1 MAEASNEEVKAAA
14 ADLSGRQLGD
24 FQLLRRLG
32 RGAMAEV
39 YLAEQMSLNRQVA
52 IKVLKKELATDD
64 TYVQRFQREAR
75 AVGALVHANIVQI
88 HEVGCIDGVYFIAQE
103 YVEGLNLKQW
113 LSRHGT
119 LDLRLGLIIMRQVAA
134 ALAKA
139 ADQGIVHRDIKP
151 ENIMLASSGEVKVA
165 DFGLARM
172 SRVGDSTDI
181 TQVGI
186 TLGTPLY
193 MSPEQVEGKKLDHR
207 SDIYSFG
214 VTCYHVLSGST
225 PFTGETALNIALQHL
240 KKRAEPLENLRP
252 DLPPA
257 LARVVHKMLAK
268 KPVDRYQTARE
279 LLKELHRL
287 QVEHLEDDWP
297 EELPG
302 LETAGVEFGDT
313 SLAETTQQLNALM
326 KTTAY
331 RTPGWRWRALRA
343 AGLVAVFLAGGALAY
358 VTTSEPFLLAKA
370 EEQAASVP
378 RRENGGAQYWYAN
391 RENTE
396 EAWLSVEQHFPDDTF
411 WVQRSK
417 QQLARYYLVHK
428 QYSKAM
434 EIFEEFANLS
444 GPDEAQRAF
453 GLAGQFCMLSL
464 EGNFRE
470 APLKLDELMKIRGS
484 LASPYMQQ
492 FLGETMQ
499 NIWFD
504 RDPENSQQWQE
515 WLEEQFPE
523 QETDADTPQAT
534 RG

>member
-1 MAEASNEEVKAAA
+1 MPSASNEDVKSAG
-14 ADLSGRQLGD
+14 ADLSGRQVGD
-24 FQLLRRLG
+24 YQLLRRLG

-39 YLAEQMSLNRQVA
+39 YLAEQKSLNRQVA
-52 IKVLKKELATDD
+52 VKVLKKELATDD

-113 LSRHGT
+113 LSRHGP

-139 ADQGIVHRDIKP
+139 ADQGIIHRDIKP
-151 ENIMLASSGEVKVA
+151 ENIMLTSSGEVKVA

-172 SRVGDSTDI
+172 SRVGDHADL

-193 MSPEQVEGKKLDHR
+193 MSPEQVEGKPLDPR

-225 PFTGETALNIALQHL
+225 PFVGETALNVALQHL

-268 KPVDRYQTARE
+268 NPADRYQSARE

-287 QVEHLEDDWP
+287 QVEYLEDDWP

-302 LETAGVEFGDT
+302 METAGVEFGNT
-313 SLAETTQQLNALM
+313 SLGETTQQLSALM
-326 KTTAY
+326 KTAAY
-331 RTPGWRWRALRA
+331 RKPGWPWRLLWA
-343 AGLVAVFLAGGALAY
+343 AGVAVMFLAGAAAAY
-358 VTTSEPFLLAKA
+358 FTASETYLLANVQK
-370 EEQAASVP
+370 QSASVP
-378 RRENGGAQYWYAN
+378 RRENAAFQFWYAKL
-391 RENTE
+391 ENTE
-396 EAWLSVEQHFPDDTF
+396 EAWLGVGHHFPDDAI
-411 WVQRSK
+411 WVQQSK
-417 QQLARYYLVHK
+417 QQLARYYLVHDR
-428 QYSKAM
+428 YDKAM
-434 EIFEEFANLS
+434 EIFDEFANLG
-444 GPDEAQRAF
+444 GPDEELRAF
-453 GLAGQFCMLSL
+453 GLAGQFAVLSL
-464 EGNFRE
+464 EENYRE
-470 APLKLDELMKIRGS
+470 AAPKLDQLKPIMQG
-484 LASPYMQQ
+484 LASSPDMQQ
-492 FLGETMQ
+492 FFRETLQ
-499 NIWFD
+499 NVWI
-504 RDPENSQQWQE
+504 RENPETSQE
-515 WLEEQFPE
+515 WQKWLDQQFSEE
-523 QETDADTPQAT
+523 ETDADPP
-534 RG
+534 

>member
-1 MAEASNEEVKAAA
+1 MSDASNEEVKSAG
-14 ADLSGRQLGD
+14 ADLSGRQVGD
-24 FQLLRRLG
+24 YQLLRRLG

-39 YLAEQMSLNRQVA
+39 YLAEQKSLNRQVA
-52 IKVLKKELATDD
+52 VKVLKKELATDD

-75 AVGALVHANIVQI
+75 AVAALVHANIVQI

-113 LSRHGT
+113 LSRHGP

-139 ADQGIVHRDIKP
+139 ADQGIIHRDIKP
-151 ENIMLASSGEVKVA
+151 ENIMLTSSGEVKVA

-172 SRVGDSTDI
+172 SRVGDSTDL

-193 MSPEQVEGKKLDHR
+193 MSPEQVEGKSLDPR

-214 VTCYHVLSGST
+214 VTCYHVLSGSP
-225 PFTGETALNIALQHL
+225 PFAGETALNVALQHL

-268 KPVDRYQTARE
+268 KPADRYQSARE

-297 EELPG
+297 EDLPG

-313 SLAETTQQLNALM
+313 SLGETTQQLSALM
-326 KTTAY
+326 KTAAY
-331 RTPGWRWRALRA
+331 RKPGWAWWLVWA
-343 AGLVAVFLAGGALAY
+343 AGFAAMFLAGVAAAY
-358 VTTSEPFLLAKA
+358 FTTSEKPLLAEVQ
-370 EEQAASVP
+370 EEAASVP
-378 RRENGGAQYWYAN
+378 RQEKAGLQFWYAN
-391 RENTE
+391 LENTE
-396 EAWLSVEQHFPDDTF
+396 EAWLSVGRHFPDDTL

-417 QQLARYYLVHK
+417 QQLARYYLVHDS
-428 QYSKAM
+428 YDKAM
-434 EIFEEFANLS
+434 EIFDEFVNLG
-444 GPDEAQRAF
+444 GPDEKLKAF
-453 GLAGQFCMLSL
+453 GLAGQFVVLAL
-464 EGNFRE
+464 EEKFRE
-470 APLKLDELMKIRGS
+470 ATPKLDQLRPIMQG
-484 LASPYMQQ
+484 LASSPYMEQLFRQ
-492 FLGETMQ
+492 TLQ
-499 NIWFD
+499 NVWIRGNREIDQEF
-504 RDPENSQQWQE
+504 QE
-515 WLEEQFPE
+515 WLDQQFSEE
-523 QETDADTPQAT
+523 ETDADPP
-534 RG
+534 

>member
-1 MAEASNEEVKAAA
+1 MPSASNEDVKSAG

-24 FQLLRRLG
+24 YQLLRRLG

-39 YLAEQMSLNRQVA
+39 YLAEQKSLNRQVA
-52 IKVLKKELATDD
+52 VKVLKKELATDD

-139 ADQGIVHRDIKP
+139 ADQGIIHRDIKP
-151 ENIMLASSGEVKVA
+151 ENIMLTSSGEVKVA

-172 SRVGDSTDI
+172 SRVGDPTDL
-181 TQVGI
+181 TQVGM

-193 MSPEQVEGKKLDHR
+193 MSPEQVEGKPLDPR

-225 PFTGETALNIALQHL
+225 PFAGETALNVALQHL

-268 KPVDRYQTARE
+268 KPADRYQSARE

-287 QVEHLEDDWP
+287 QVEYLEDDWP

-302 LETAGVEFGDT
+302 LETTGVEFVNT
-313 SLAETTQQLNALM
+313 SLGETTQQLSALM
-326 KTTAY
+326 KTTTY
-331 RTPGWRWRALRA
+331 RTPGWRWRLLWAV
-343 AGLVAVFLAGGALAY
+343 GLVAVFVLGGAAAY
-358 VTTSEPFLLAKA
+358 FTTSETSLLANVQK
-370 EEQAASVP
+370 QSASVP
-378 RRENGGAQYWYAN
+378 RRENAAFQFWYAKL
-391 RENTE
+391 ENTE
-396 EAWLSVEQHFPDDTF
+396 EAWLGVGRHFPDDTL

-417 QQLARYYLVHK
+417 KQLAQYYLVHG
-428 QYSKAM
+428 SDDKAM
-434 EIFEEFANLS
+434 EIFDEFVNLGGPNEEL
-444 GPDEAQRAF
+444 RAF
-453 GLAGQFCMLSL
+453 GLAGQFAVLAL
-464 EGNFRE
+464 EENFRE
-470 APLKLDELMKIRGS
+470 AALKLDKLKPRMKGLDSSPDMKQLVRETLQNVWIRGNRETS
-484 LASPYMQQ
+484 QEWQKWLDQQ
-492 FLGETMQ
+492 FSGE
-499 NIWFD
+499 
-504 RDPENSQQWQE
+504 
-515 WLEEQFPE
+515 
-523 QETDADTPQAT
+523 ETDADPP
-534 RG
+534 

>member
-1 MAEASNEEVKAAA
+1 MPNASNEEVNSAV

-24 FQLLRRLG
+24 YQLLRRLG

-39 YLAEQMSLNRQVA
+39 YLAEQKSLNRRVA

-113 LSRHGT
+113 LTRHGT

-134 ALAKA
+134 ALVKA
-139 ADQGIVHRDIKP
+139 TEQGIVHRDIKP
-151 ENIMLASSGEVKVA
+151 ENIMLTSSGEVKVA

-172 SRVGDSTDI
+172 SRVGDLADI

-193 MSPEQVEGKKLDHR
+193 MSPEQVEGRKLDHR

-214 VTCYHVLSGST
+214 VTCYHCLSGSP

-268 KPVDRYQTARE
+268 KPVDRYQSARE

-287 QVEHLEDDWP
+287 QVEYLEDDWP
-297 EELPG
+297 ENLPG

-313 SLAETTQQLNALM
+313 SLGETTQQLNALM
-326 KTTAY
+326 KTAAY
-331 RTPGWRWRALRA
+331 HKPGWRWRVLWA
-343 AGLVAVFLAGGALAY
+343 AGLVAMFLVGGAAAY
-358 VTTSEPFLLAKA
+358 FTASEASLLAKI
-370 EEQAASVP
+370 ERQSTPVP
-378 RRENGGAQYWYAN
+378 RREDAGHQFWYAKL
-391 RENTE
+391 ENTE
-396 EAWLSVEQHFPDDTF
+396 EAWLSVEQYFPDDALL
-411 WVQRSK
+411 VQQSR
-417 QQLARYYLVHK
+417 QQLAQYYLVHGK
-428 QYSKAM
+428 YAKAM
-434 EIFEEFANLS
+434 EIFGEFANLS
-444 GPDEAQRAF
+444 GPDEALKAF
-453 GLAGQFCMLSL
+453 GLAGQFCVLSL
-464 EGNFRE
+464 EENFRE
-470 APLKLDELMKIRGS
+470 ATDKLDELKEIRGS
-484 LASPYMQQ
+484 LASPYMEEL
-492 FLGETMQ
+492 FRETVQ
-499 NIWFD
+499 NIWF
-504 RDPENSQQWQE
+504 RRNPESSREWQK
-515 WLEEQFPE
+515 WLEQQFPE
-523 QETDADTPQAT
+523 EETDADTP
-534 RG
+534 